1 MDFGHFNAMA
11 FSKHSIWVYVAVL
24 GGVALAAVG
33 GLWYWNE
40 TTPLPV
46 AGEYKPFHAHV
57 DVALYLN
64 GEKIDLAQ
72 EKYMSTSERVLS
84 KYVHLHD
91 GLGNVVHF
99 HAQNISL
106 KTFLESLGFAFVDD
120 AGCVLSDENVS
131 LCANETRAWK
141 IWVNGSDAT
150 FGFDYVPADLDRVL
164 ISFGNE
170 SREQLMEQFSTVTD
184 EACIQSEKCPE
195 RGSPSPESSCAGS
208 GECSVGYIPIGE

>member
-1 MDFGHFNAMA
+1 MYAA
-11 FSKHSIWVYVAVL
+11 ALIIVA
-24 GGVALAAVG
+24 GFAVG

-40 TTPLPV
+40 TSSQPAV
-46 AGEYKPFHAHV
+46 GEYKPFHAHA

-64 GEKIDLAQ
+64 GEKIDLSQ
-72 EKYMSTSERVLS
+72 EKYMSTPERVLS

-91 GLGNVVHF
+91 GVGNVVHF

-106 KTFLESLGFAFVDD
+106 KTFLESIGFAFDTET
-120 AGCVLSDENVS
+120 GCALTDENVS
-131 LCANETRAWK
+131 LCANENNSWK
-141 IWVNGSDAT
+141 IWVNGRDAT
-150 FGFDYVPADLDRVL
+150 FGFEYVPADLDRVL

-170 SREQLMEQFSTVTD
+170 TREQLIEQFSTVTD

-208 GECSVGYIPIGE
+208 GECSVGYIPVGE